1 MATRTSTERNER
13 RYAPLVVEWRQDGA
27 SGRPVV
33 RGTVIRYGDTAQ
45 LPGFRERFEPGAFGP
60 EIAVADVLL
69 NVLHERSRPLARTTL
84 GGGLVLTDSPTALEA
99 RAELPQTSEG
109 NDVAELLRLGVLAG
123 LSAEFV
129 AVSESFVQGV
139 RLIEAAQLRG
149 LALVD
154 RPAYSSS
161 HAAIAERY
169 AAEIAEHAAARLQ
182 PPPRRRRVW
191 L

>member
-1 MATRTSTERNER
+1 MA
-13 RYAPLVVEWRQDGA
+13 PGWRQ
-27 SGRPVV
+27 RPPVV

-69 NVLHERSRPLARTTL
+69 NVLHERSRPLARTL

>member
-1 MATRTSTERNER
+1 MVRTNAERNER
-13 RYAPLVVEWRQDGA
+13 RYAPIVVEWRQDGA

-33 RGTVIRYGDTAQ
+33 RGVVVRYGDTAQ
-45 LPGFRERFEPGAFGP
+45 LPGFRERFMPGAFGG
-60 EIAVADVLL
+60 ELAGADVIL
-69 NVLHERSRPLARTTL
+69 NVLHDRGRPLARTL
-84 GGGLVLTDSPTALEA
+84 GGGLTLNDSTTKLEA
-99 RAELPQTSEG
+99 RAELPRTSEAA
-109 NDVAELLRLGVLAG
+109 DVAELLRLGVLAG

-129 AVSESFVQGV
+129 AVSERFVAGV

-169 AAEIAEHAAARLQ
+169 AAEIAEHAAAARSQ
-182 PPPRRRRVW
+182 PPTPPRRVW

>member
-1 MATRTSTERNER
+1 MVATRTSTERNER
-13 RYAPLVVEWRQDGA
+13 RYAPLVVEWRQNG
-27 SGRPVV
+27 GRPVV
-33 RGTVIRYGDTAQ
+33 SGVVVKYGDTAQ
-45 LPGFRERFEPGAFGP
+45 LPGFRERFMPGAFGG
-60 EIAVADVLL
+60 ELAAADVIL
-69 NVLHERSRPLARTTL
+69 NVLHDRGRPLARTL
-84 GGGLVLTDSPTALEA
+84 GGGLTLTDSPTALEA
-99 RAELPQTSEG
+99 RAELPQTTEAK
-109 NDVAELLRLGVLAG
+109 DVAELLRLGVLAG

-169 AAEIAEHAAARLQ
+169 AAEIAEHAAQL
-182 PPPRRRRVW
+182 PTPPRRLRVF